1 MKKMRRKLAGV
12 LGLNGLSWKNYIQDG
27 LVLCLDGVD
36 KGGSDGVWTSLVDGY
51 EFTPNNTSM
60 LAELGK
66 VVFDGSSYL
75 INASFQCPLYSS
87 ATLEI
92 VLKRNNSGS
101 VVFCPIA
108 GSSKIAAG
116 FFGSRLFT
124 KIYSNGNSYELPVS
138 SVKTSISLKSD
149 ACFYNGESKSIM
161 SSTDYIVTN
170 GNSNYIGCR
179 YNSGITS
186 IFSGEIY
193 CIRIYSRQLT
203 TDEILQ
209 NYEVD
214 KKRFGL

>member
-27 LVLCLDGVD
+27 LVLCLDGID

-51 EFTPNNTSM
+51 EFTTDNTAM
-60 LAELGK
+60 LAESGK

-75 INASFQCPLYSS
+75 INNSFQCPSYSS

-92 VLKRNNSGS
+92 VLKRDNISS
-101 VVFCPIA
+101 VVFCPIS

-116 FFGSRLFT
+116 FFNSRLFT
-124 KIYSNGNSYELPVS
+124 KIYSNGYSYSQVS
-138 SVKTSISLKSD
+138 SAKTSISIKSD
-149 ACFYNGESKSIM
+149 ACFYNGAAQSHV
-161 SSTDYIVTN
+161 SSMDYIVTN
-170 GNSNYIGCR
+170 GTVNYIGCR
-179 YNSGITS
+179 YNSGIS
-186 IFSGEIY
+186 SVFLGEVY
-193 CIRIYSRQLT
+193 CIRIYSRQLS
-203 TDEILQ
+203 TDEIIQ